1 MLAKLEEYVLNEKL
15 KPNSLAVLLI
25 DVDFFKKVNDTYG
38 HDAGD
43 MVLKVISQ
51 KLQETIRVGDIVA
64 RWGGEEFLIL
74 ANNAT
79 SIGAEKLA
87 ERLRSEIQGTKIEYQ
102 NKAIFVTISLGIA
115 LNSFDI
121 QNNVTLLIRR
131 ADEALYLAKS
141 KGRNRFEIWT
151 NTIEK

>member
-1 MLAKLEEYVLNEKL
+1 M
-15 KPNSLAVLLI
+15 
-25 DVDFFKKVNDTYG
+25 G
-38 HDAGD
+38 
-43 MVLKVISQ
+43 LKVISQ

-64 RWGGEEFLIL
+64 RWGGEEFLIF
-74 ANNAT
+74 ANN
-79 SIGAEKLA
+79 SNRVGAEKLA

-102 NKAIFVTISLGIA
+102 NKEIFVTISLGIA